1 MNAWLDDNK
10 YQYINYNDAWV
21 YNEDTNIDNVHV
33 IEQIIGGQAK
43 KKSEN
48 FDFKN
53 PQQDDQYSQESNVS
67 DNINLSIDLDE
78 NENDDTSLQ

>member
-53 PQQDDQYSQESNVS
+53 PQQDD
-67 DNINLSIDLDE
+67 
-78 NENDDTSLQ
+78 